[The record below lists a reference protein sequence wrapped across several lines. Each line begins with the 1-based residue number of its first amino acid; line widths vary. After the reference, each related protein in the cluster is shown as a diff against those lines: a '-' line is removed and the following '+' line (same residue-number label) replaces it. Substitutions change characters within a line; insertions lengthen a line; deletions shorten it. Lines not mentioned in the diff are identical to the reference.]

1 MSGSSD
7 PPPPARQT
15 GEPGAVAGGP
25 HAATGGFVR
34 LTNLQALR
42 AAAAFLVLIA
52 HCATEIRVHRR
63 DVPLSVV
70 DALHLGSI
78 GVAVFFAISGYLMA
92 ILVRSTSPQVFLL
105 HRIARIYPIFLIVA
119 AAYIALGAAI
129 GLDVRR
135 DWLGLTLVPA
145 GRRGYTIGVE
155 WTLLYETSFYVI
167 LFIVSVVGL
176 ARRVEL
182 VAGLWL
188 AAIAAAYLA
197 GSAASEPTLF
207 PRLHYVPFSSITG
220 AFVLGLL
227 APAAIARR
235 LVPARLCLAALAIW
249 VVAVAWSGRVDEL
262 AVVAIAPV
270 ALALAVQLPQVSE
283 RTWPGAGLSAL
294 GNWSY
299 ALYLVHMPAIM
310 AVLRFTP
317 REWPVAAH
325 FVLCAGAAI
334 AASAAF
340 GSLDIALYRR
350 LRRVVD
356 RLSARRAA
364 LAAGAF
370 ALAYLG
376 IGTTIGAQIEI
387 DERDAARA
395 REAVSG
401 ALVEARRSGVD
412 LPRAIEV
419 KGRMLPPSVAAKV
432 DKALAIPID
441 LIEVA
446 GWAVDLDAPDAR
458 FHLAIVCDGRIA
470 AMASPTRLRPD
481 VAAGL
486 SRPDLRR
493 RRIGFSL
500 IFSASACPKGAPLS
514 PVFVDPAYR
523 LLAAPPVTP
532 AAPAE

>member
-1 MSGSSD
+1 MTRPSD
-7 PPPPARQT
+7 PRRPGEAGTGSIAR
-15 GEPGAVAGGP
+15 GSRPGIPGAV
-25 HAATGGFVR
+25 R
-34 LTNLQALR
+34 LTDLQALR

-63 DVPLSVV
+63 DLPLSIV
-70 DALHLGSI
+70 DTLHLGSI

-105 HRIARIYPIFLIVA
+105 HRIVRIYPIFLIVA

-135 DWLGLTLVPA
+135 DWLGLTLIPA

-167 LFIVSVVGL
+167 LFVVCVVGL

-235 LVPARLCLAALAIW
+235 LVPVRLCLAALAVW
-249 VVAVAWSGRVDEL
+249 LVVVGWSGRVGEL
-262 AVVAIAPV
+262 AVVAIAPIL
-270 ALALAVQLPQVSE
+270 LALAVQLRQVSE
-283 RTWPGAGLSAL
+283 RSWPGAGVSAL

-350 LRRVVD
+350 LRRIVD

-370 ALAYLG
+370 ALTYLG
-376 IGTTIGAQIEI
+376 MGTTIGAQIET

-395 REAVSG
+395 RAAVSS
-401 ALVEARRSGVD
+401 ALAEARRGGVD
-412 LPRAIEV
+412 LLRAIEAA
-419 KGRMLPPSVAAKV
+419 GRAAPPSVAAKV

-441 LIEVA
+441 LVEVA
-446 GWAVDLDAPDAR
+446 GWAVDRAAPDAR

-470 AMASPTRLRPD
+470 AMAIPTRLRPD

-500 IFSASACPKGAPLS
+500 IVPASACPKGAPLS
-514 PVFVDPAYR
+514 PVFVDGAYR
-523 LLAAPPVTP
+523 LLAAPPV
-532 AAPAE
+532 APAILAE

>member
-1 MSGSSD
+1 MAISGGVERVPS
-7 PPPPARQT
+7 
-15 GEPGAVAGGP
+15 GGAAGTAG
-25 HAATGGFVR
+25 AVR

-42 AAAAFLVLIA
+42 AVAAFFVLIA

-63 DVPLSVV
+63 DLPLSFV
-70 DALHLGSI
+70 DAWHLGTI
-78 GVAVFFAISGYLMA
+78 GVAIFFAISGYLMA
-92 ILVRSTSPQVFLL
+92 ILVRSTSPQAFLL
-105 HRIARIYPIFLIVA
+105 HRIVRIYPIFLVVV

-135 DWLGLTLVPA
+135 DWLALTLVPA
-145 GRRGYTIGVE
+145 GQRGYTIGVE

-167 LFIVSVVGL
+167 LFVVAVLGF
-176 ARRVEL
+176 ARRVEW

-188 AAIAAAYLA
+188 AAIVAASLA

-227 APAAIARR
+227 APAAIARG
-235 LVPARLCLAALAIW
+235 LVPLSVCLAALAVW
-249 VVAVAWSGRVDEL
+249 LVAVAWSGMVGE
-262 AVVAIAPV
+262 VAIVTLAPI
-270 ALALAVQLPQVSE
+270 ALLLAVQLPQLSE
-283 RTWPGAGLSAL
+283 RTWSGAVLSSL

-317 REWPVAAH
+317 REWPVATH

-350 LRRVVD
+350 LRRIVD

-376 IGTTIGAQIEI
+376 IGGVVGARIET

-395 REAVSG
+395 RAALSSALAEAKRG
-401 ALVEARRSGVD
+401 GID
-412 LPRAIEV
+412 LPRAIEAM
-419 KGRMLPPSVAAKV
+419 GRATPASVSAKV
-432 DKALAIPID
+432 DKALAIPIR
-441 LIEVA
+441 LVEVA
-446 GWAVDLDAPDAR
+446 GWAVDLAAPGAR

-470 AMASPTRLRPD
+470 TMASPTRLRPD
-481 VAAGL
+481 VAAAL

-493 RRIGFSL
+493 RRLGFSV
-500 IFSASACPKGAPLS
+500 IVPDGACPQGAPLS
-514 PVFVDPAYR
+514 PVFIDPAYR

-532 AAPAE
+532 RALAE